1 MASYLTRSLHRR
13 SLRRPWGSRA
23 RHLEQGTIARDG
35 RPLYGAARG
44 GVPAWIGAPGK
55 RGRSGRASGKHR
67 PALGHAAD
75 ARNTGRPLA
84 LERGCTRD
92 GDPLARPRN
101 AILQTQSA
109 PDSPLRAGPT
119 KFVFPAQPILI
130 IDFPLPTQGPHSGNF
145 RAVINAL
152 AGRRSGGSPRSR
164 ARCSWLARTT
174 LLAEKPSEKVD

>member
-101 AILQTQSA
+101 AIDVQSA
-109 PDSPLRAGPT
+109 NDATFTTSSNELVLPPRPT
-119 KFVFPAQPILI
+119 LHPPIC
-130 IDFPLPTQGPHSGNF
+130 P
-145 RAVINAL
+145 
-152 AGRRSGGSPRSR
+152 RRRM
-164 ARCSWLARTT
+164 AHIC
-174 LLAEKPSEKVD
+174 EI